1 VTSPDGVQVNPA
13 ELRQVGLDV
22 QKLSSQVA
30 GTLSGHEDAVQPTGS
45 SKGWDAWQ
53 ATVYVGGQWVTELR
67 AVSSDVNAVGIQL
80 VNVADGYQS
89 TDRQSADAFRNT
101 HGQ

>member
-1 VTSPDGVQVNPA
+1 VTSPDGVRVNPD

-30 GTLSGHEDAVQPTGS
+30 GVLSGHEDAVQPTGS
-45 SKGWDAWQ
+45 GTGWDAWR
-53 ATVYVGGQWVTELR
+53 AMVYVGGQWVTELR
-67 AVSSDVNAVGIQL
+67 AVSGDVNAVGIQL
-80 VNVADGYQS
+80 VNVADGYKS
-89 TDRQSADAFRNT
+89 TDGQTADSFRNT